1 MSREAIM
8 KSDASSGRHT
18 PTASVRTF
26 SDLVVGVFDADEQA
40 ERALESCRREG
51 FGRDE
56 IGLALRTEDLIVQED
71 ALAAVDAA
79 DRGLPVALCAL
90 GVPEHEALQY
100 ERDFESG
107 RSIVTVKAG
116 GRIRQA
122 ETLLR
127 RACGKA
133 AKR

>member
-1 MSREAIM
+1 M
-8 KSDASSGRHT
+8 KSDAGSDGRA

-26 SDLVVGVFDADEQA
+26 ADLVVGVFDADEQA
-40 ERALESCRREG
+40 ERVLESFRREG
-51 FGRDE
+51 FGRNE

-71 ALAAVDAA
+71 ALASVDAA

-90 GVPEHEALQY
+90 GVPERDALQY

-107 RSIVTVKAG
+107 RSIVTVKAS
-116 GRIRQA
+116 GRTRQA

-127 RACGKA
+127 RACAKA
-133 AKR
+133 ARR

>member
-1 MSREAIM
+1 M
-8 KSDASSGRHT
+8 KSHASSGRRA

-26 SDLVVGVFDADEQA
+26 ADLVVGVFEADEHA
-40 ERALESCRREG
+40 ERALESFRREG

-90 GVPEHEALQY
+90 GVPERDALQY

-116 GRIRQA
+116 GRIRHA

-127 RACGKA
+127 RACGKPA
-133 AKR
+133 TR